1 MDIFGQLFLYFFGNL
16 LTVGILGMCCLGCY
30 CCCQLNKE
38 GNGEKA
44 ANTNAPTKEA
54 VETNAPLKVE
64 AVELVAVEV
73 IYPR

>member
-1 MDIFGQLFLYFFGNL
+1 MDIFVQLFLYFFGNL

-38 GNGEKA
+38 EKGEKA
-44 ANTNAPTKEA
+44 ANTKEA

-64 AVELVAVEV
+64 VVRIEFKT
-73 IYPR
+73 